1 MENADAER
9 FPAHVHGLAAAM
21 TLQGA
26 VAHCDMPVES
36 GPTEYLPHSHKYEHG
51 YLAYRDDFA
60 DYFKNNYVHNSLSKG
75 DAVFF
80 NPALLHAAG
89 DNKSES
95 IDRVGNLLQLS
106 SAFGRSME
114 TRTELRV
121 SLSVLEY
128 AVRTFD
134 EHLENVI
141 MATAEGYSF
150 PTNLDFD
157 QPTGQAASR
166 KKALAR
172 CDKLKVF
179 IWSFIE
185 PRSARGDVRVIKK
198 FLCLKCFSTVVV
210 MMIAKGRQSIKCR
223 RGNEFENCMLLG
235 TNDDKST
242 GVVKRMS

>member
-1 MENADAER
+1 MMCFPSLDAHGSDRTIKLQLKSNVVHPGGEAQQAHRDYHLGFMENADAER

-51 YLAYRDDFA
+51 YLAYRDDGFA
-60 DYFKNNYVHNSLSKG
+60 DYFKNNYVQLPLSKG

-114 TRTELRV
+114 TVDRARDVNLYIRNFLSTAARTISRASISKMSSWLQQRDTV
-121 SLSVLEY
+121 FPRIWISINLSV
-128 AVRTFD
+128 D
-134 EHLENVI
+134 
-141 MATAEGYSF
+141 
-150 PTNLDFD
+150 
-157 QPTGQAASR
+157 
-166 KKALAR
+166 
-172 CDKLKVF
+172 
-179 IWSFIE
+179 
-185 PRSARGDVRVIKK
+185 
-198 FLCLKCFSTVVV
+198 
-210 MMIAKGRQSIKCR
+210 
-223 RGNEFENCMLLG
+223 
-235 TNDDKST
+235 
-242 GVVKRMS
+242 